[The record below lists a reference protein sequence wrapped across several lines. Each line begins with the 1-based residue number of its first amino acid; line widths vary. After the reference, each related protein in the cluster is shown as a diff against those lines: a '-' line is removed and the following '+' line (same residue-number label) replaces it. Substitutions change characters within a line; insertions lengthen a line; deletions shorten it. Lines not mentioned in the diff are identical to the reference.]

1 MIEYKHLHADVQ
13 AVMQKTDKDR
23 IRFIDEPRWI
33 GYGRAKLIME
43 QLESLLEAPKKTRM
57 GNLLIIGDSN
67 NGKTTLIERFYNL
80 HGNAT
85 MDDEGKSCIPI
96 ILIEAPP
103 RTEEKALYITILK
116 EFVTTYRPTDSA
128 DKLRNQ
134 VIHLMG
140 ECKVKMLIIDELHS
154 FLTGT
159 PNKQRIVMNVLK
171 HLSNQLKIPIIGVGT
186 NDALTILHSD
196 QQHSS
201 RFTVA
206 DLSHW
211 KLDKQF
217 ASLLASFELF
227 LPLKNPS
234 SLKTQEIAQK
244 VYSISDGNL
253 GNVHELLKACA
264 KDAIKSGKEQ
274 IDAKIIDDNNWIT
287 PTRGVR
293 KLFK

>member
-1 MIEYKHLHADVQ
+1 MTEYKHLHAEVQ
-13 AVMQKTDKDR
+13 SVMHKTDKDR

-43 QLESLLEAPKKTRM
+43 QLESLLEAPKKSRM

-67 NGKTTLIERFYNL
+67 NGKTTLIERFYDL
-80 HGNAT
+80 HGKST
-85 MDDEGKSCIPI
+85 TDEDGKSRKPI

-103 RTEEKALYITILK
+103 RTDEKALYIAILK
-116 EFVTTYRPTDSA
+116 KFITTHRPTDSA
-128 DKLRNQ
+128 DKLSNQ

-140 ECKVKMLIIDELHS
+140 ECQVKMLIIDELHS

-159 PNKQRIVMNVLK
+159 AIKQRIVMNVLK
-171 HLSNQLKIPIIGVGT
+171 HLSNQLMIPIIGVGT
-186 NDALTILHSD
+186 KDALMILHTD
-196 QQHSS
+196 PQHAS

-206 DLSHW
+206 DLSSW
-211 KLDKQF
+211 KFDGQF

-234 SLKTQEIAQK
+234 LLKTKELAQRI
-244 VYSISDGNL
+244 YSISEGNL

-264 KDAIKSGKEQ
+264 KEAIKSGKEQ
-274 IDAKIIDDNNWIT
+274 IDAQIIDNNNWIT
-287 PTRGVR
+287 PTKGVR
-293 KLFK
+293 KLFN

>member
-13 AVMQKTDKDR
+13 AVMQKTDNDR

-43 QLESLLEAPKKTRM
+43 QLELLLNVPKKTRM

-67 NGKTTLIERFYNL
+67 NGKTTLIERFYDL
-80 HGNAT
+80 HGKST
-85 MDDEGKSCIPI
+85 IDEGGKSYKPI

-103 RTEEKALYITILK
+103 RTDEKALYIAILK
-116 EFVTTYRPTDSA
+116 KFFTTFRPTDSA
-128 DKLRNQ
+128 DKLLNQ
-134 VIHLMG
+134 VLHLMG
-140 ECKVKMLIIDELHS
+140 ECQVKMLIIDELHS

-159 PNKQRIVMNVLK
+159 AVKQRIVMNVLK

-186 NDALTILHSD
+186 KDALMILHTD
-196 QQHSS
+196 PQHAS

-211 KLDKQF
+211 KLDNQF

-234 SLKTQEIAQK
+234 LLKTKEMAQK
-244 VYSISDGNL
+244 IHSISEGNL
-253 GNVHELLKACA
+253 GNVHELLKVCA
-264 KDAIKSGKEQ
+264 KEAIKSGKEQ
-274 IDAKIIDDNNWIT
+274 IDAKIINDNQWIT

-293 KLFK
+293 NLFN